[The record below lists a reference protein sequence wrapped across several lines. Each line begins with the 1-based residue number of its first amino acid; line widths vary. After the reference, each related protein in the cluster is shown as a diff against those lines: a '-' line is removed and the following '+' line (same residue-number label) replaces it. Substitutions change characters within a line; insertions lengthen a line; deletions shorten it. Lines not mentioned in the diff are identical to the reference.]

1 MQELLDMLR
10 RRAEALQ
17 LGSGVAGLPSRR
29 FTSSRRVSPALSL
42 TLRLKYF
49 CRRGIGREKN
59 KKKCQGWIVFCLHF
73 VICV

>member
-1 MQELLDMLR
+1 MLR
-10 RRAEALQ
+10 RRAEARQ

-49 CRRGIGREKN
+49 CRRGMDSRSM
-59 KKKCQGWIVFCLHF
+59 VRSPS
-73 VICV
+73 